1 MKRIIKLKSK
11 SAMLRKS
18 DYSLLKS
25 KNISEETV
33 IKQLASFEKGF
44 PYANLQKPAVV
55 NDGIVS
61 LSESECKTYIALYEK
76 MLSNGLEVSKFV
88 PASGAATR
96 MFKSLFEF
104 LQATSEEQ
112 FQLIDKE
119 PYSSFIKQ
127 LDQFAFTD
135 QLKSITELDVS
146 DQVKF
151 CTQAISALLLENGLN
166 YGGLPKGLLQFH
178 KDSNRGITTF
188 EEHLRETA
196 KYCKNNSAQG
206 IVQYTVSPE
215 HHEKFTELLDKVIE
229 EFEQLYD
236 IKYDVSFSFQKPSTD
251 TIAANPDNSPFRDEN
266 GLLLFR
272 PGGHG
277 ALIENLNDMTSNL
290 VFIKNID
297 NVVPDHLQADTVK
310 YKKVIAGLLLEKKE
324 KIFNIL
330 KKLDSI
336 DDQWISD
343 GIKDGLHFLA
353 EELQLEV
360 PDALKGHDQQQ
371 QINYIKERLNRPI
384 RVCGMVKNEGEPG
397 GGPFWVKQSDGS
409 TSLQI
414 VEGAQIDPDN
424 EHQQE
429 ILKNSTHFNPVDL
442 VCYLKDYKDQKFDLH
457 QYIDPGTGFIS
468 EKTQNGLPLK
478 ALELPGLWNGAMANW
493 ITFFVEVPIST
504 FNPVKTVMDL
514 LRPQHQPE

>member
-1 MKRIIKLKSK
+1 
-11 SAMLRKS
+11 MLRES
-18 DYSLLKS
+18 DYPLLKS
-25 KNISEETV
+25 KNISEDTV
-33 IKQLASFEKGF
+33 IKQLRSFEKGF

-55 NDGIVS
+55 DDGIVS
-61 LSESECKTYIALYEK
+61 LSESECETYIAFFEK
-76 MLSNGLEVSKFV
+76 MLANGLEVSKFV

-104 LQATSEEQ
+104 LQASPEEQ
-112 FQLIDKE
+112 LQLVGKE
-119 PYSSFIKQ
+119 PYSTFIKQ
-127 LDQFAFTD
+127 LDQFAFAD
-135 QLKSITELDVS
+135 ELKSISELDVS

-151 CTQAISALLLENGLN
+151 CTRAISTLLLENGLN

-178 KDSNRGITTF
+178 KDTNRGITPF

-196 KYCKNNSAQG
+196 KYCKNNSGKG
-206 IVQYTVSPE
+206 IVHYTVSPE
-215 HHEKFTELLDKVIE
+215 HHEKFTELLNKVIA
-229 EFEQLYD
+229 EFERLYD

-251 TIAANPDNSPFRDEN
+251 TIAANPDNTPFRDEN
-266 GLLLFR
+266 GQLLFR

-277 ALIENLNDMTSNL
+277 ALIENLNDMSNNL

-297 NVVPDHLQADTVK
+297 NVVPDHLQADTIK

-330 KKLDSI
+330 RKLDSI
-336 DDQWISD
+336 DDRWIID
-343 GIKDGLHFLA
+343 GIKEGLHFLS

-360 PDALKGHDQQQ
+360 PDAIIGNDQRQ
-371 QINYIKERLNRPI
+371 QINYIRGRLNRPI

-414 VEGAQIDPDN
+414 VEGAQIDPDD

-429 ILKNSTHFNPVDL
+429 ILRNSTHFNPVDL

-457 QYIDPGTGFIS
+457 QYIDPSTGFIS